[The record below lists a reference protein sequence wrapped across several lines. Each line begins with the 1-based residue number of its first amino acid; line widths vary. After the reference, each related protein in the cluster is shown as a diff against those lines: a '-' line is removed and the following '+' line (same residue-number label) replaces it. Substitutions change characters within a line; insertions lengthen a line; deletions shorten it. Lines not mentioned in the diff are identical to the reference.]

1 MNEFVLIQK
10 GILMSVIG
18 TLKLIDSVH
27 GYDNMDRLVGCV
39 ITLEKAVQQGSV
51 SAVQAEKTENEDA
64 EIIKYTHTAGHLDQ
78 DGVEEN

>member
-1 MNEFVLIQK
+1 MNEFVLVQK

-39 ITLEKAVQQGSV
+39 VTLEKAVQQGSV
-51 SAVQAEKTENEDA
+51 SAVPAEKTESEDA
-64 EIIKYTHTAGHLDQ
+64 EIINHPHTAGHLDQ